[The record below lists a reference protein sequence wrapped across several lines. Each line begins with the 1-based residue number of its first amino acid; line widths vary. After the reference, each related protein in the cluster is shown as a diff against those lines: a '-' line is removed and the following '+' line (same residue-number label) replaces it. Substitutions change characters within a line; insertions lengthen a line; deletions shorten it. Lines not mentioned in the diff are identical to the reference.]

1 MSRSRVSRKT
11 QEKCQELSFCSDMA
25 PEHDQSQ
32 LSRDYDWSSNGYGG
46 TSFLDH
52 LERETD
58 TYCQSVDSSRH
69 LALTT
74 ASLKRLVM
82 EENAVSDNITPPK
95 TLAPAQ
101 TSTSRILS
109 PNNHEPSFSLT
120 AVSSPCKSCSLP
132 FLSGPSL
139 SAHHILPFYKFI
151 SAYHS
156 IWELI
161 LPYTFPRTLLLLDY
175 RV

>member
-11 QEKCQELSFCSDMA
+11 REKCQDLSFCSDMV

-32 LSRDYDWSSNGYGG
+32 PSRDHDPSFNGYGG

-52 LERETD
+52 LDRETD

-69 LALTT
+69 LSLTT
-74 ASLKRLVM
+74 ASLKRLVT
-82 EENAVSDNITPPK
+82 EETAVCDNLIPPK
-95 TLAPAQ
+95 TLAHAQ

-109 PNNHEPSFSLT
+109 VNNHELSSSLT
-120 AVSSPCKSCSLP
+120 AVSSPCKYCSLLY
-132 FLSGPSL
+132 LSGPSL
-139 SAHHILPFYKFI
+139 PAHHILPFYKYI

-161 LPYTFPRTLLLLDY
+161 FPYTFP
-175 RV
+175 

>member
-1 MSRSRVSRKT
+1 MSRSRASRKT
-11 QEKCQELSFCSDMA
+11 RERCQDLSFCSDMV

-32 LSRDYDWSSNGYGG
+32 PSRDYDWSFNGYGG

-52 LERETD
+52 LEPETD

-69 LALTT
+69 LSLTT
-74 ASLKRLVM
+74 ASLKRLVK
-82 EENAVSDNITPPK
+82 EENAVSDNITPPR

-109 PNNHEPSFSLT
+109 VNNHEPSSSLT
-120 AVSSPCKSCSLP
+120 AVSSPCKFCSLP
-132 FLSGPSL
+132 YLSGPSL
-139 SAHHILPFYKFI
+139 PAHHISPFYKYI
-151 SAYHS
+151 SAHHS
-156 IWELI
+156 IWELV
-161 LPYTFPRTLLLLDY
+161 LTYTFPRTLLLLGY